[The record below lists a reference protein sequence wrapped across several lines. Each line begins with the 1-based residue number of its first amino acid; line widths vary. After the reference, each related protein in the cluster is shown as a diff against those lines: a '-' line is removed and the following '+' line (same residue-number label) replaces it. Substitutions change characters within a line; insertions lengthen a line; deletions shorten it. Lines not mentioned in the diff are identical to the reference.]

1 MKSFYVN
8 KVFYLFLFLFFHSFV
23 VIYSQNVYECGS
35 FCRNK
40 LSKKS
45 ERILPNKLYIQTKN
59 FKNYRKKHRLRI
71 VSGNYEAENINISN
85 NSLYFIYSGWG
96 LGVNNFKYA
105 LISSGNDYSIKNN
118 SLEVSYTFGDK
129 ITFTLSTNIISSGE
143 AVIKNSDGEFLS
155 SNVSANSYS
164 GIFGIDFVFFEI
176 LLGIR
181 EESIVYKNFYNKNSL
196 DTLDSD
202 FQINGKQFQ
211 IGIGRSF

>member
-1 MKSFYVN
+1 MRSFYVN
-8 KVFYLFLFLFFHSFV
+8 KVFFLFLFVFFHSFS

-45 ERILPNKLYIQTKN
+45 ERILPNKLYIKTEN

-96 LGVNNFKYA
+96 LGVNSFKYA
-105 LISSGNDYSIKNN
+105 LISSQNDYSIKNN

-129 ITFTLSTNIISSGE
+129 ITFTLSTNIISSGGR
-143 AVIKNSDGEFLS
+143 IKNSDGEFLS
-155 SNVSANSYS
+155 SNISTNSYS
-164 GIFGIDFVFFEI
+164 GIFGIDFVV
-176 LLGIR
+176 L
-181 EESIVYKNFYNKNSL
+181 KFYW
-196 DTLDSD
+196 D
-202 FQINGKQFQ
+202 
-211 IGIGRSF
+211 

>member
-1 MKSFYVN
+1 M
-8 KVFYLFLFLFFHSFV
+8 
-23 VIYSQNVYECGS
+23 IYSQSVYECGS

-40 LSKKS
+40 LNKRSNS
-45 ERILPNKLYIQTKN
+45 ILPKKLYIQTEN

-105 LISSGNDYSIKNN
+105 LISSENDYSIKNN
-118 SLEVSYTFGDK
+118 SLAVSYTFGDK

-164 GIFGIDFVFFEI
+164 GMFGIDFVIFEI
-176 LLGIR
+176 LIGIR
-181 EESIVYKNFYNKNSL
+181 KENIVYKNYYDKNSL

-202 FQINGKQFQ
+202 FQISGKQFQ
-211 IGIGRSF
+211 IGFGRSF

>member
-1 MKSFYVN
+1 M
-8 KVFYLFLFLFFHSFV
+8 
-23 VIYSQNVYECGS
+23 
-35 FCRNK
+35 
-40 LSKKS
+40 SKKS
-45 ERILPNKLYIQTKN
+45 ERILPNKLYIKTEN

-71 VSGNYEAENINISN
+71 VSGNYDAENINISN

-96 LGVNNFKYA
+96 LGINSFKYV
-105 LISSGNDYSIKNN
+105 LISSENDYSIKNN

-164 GIFGIDFVFFEI
+164 GIFGIDFLVFEI

-181 EESIVYKNFYNKNSL
+181 EENIVYKNFYNKNSL
-196 DTLDSD
+196 DTLESD
-202 FQINGKQFQ
+202 FQISGKQFQ